1 MNNKVWFH
9 QPIQPIQSPRKHTVT
24 NKQHVGQFQD
34 VFQKTL
40 ESFQQQPIKFSAH
53 ALKRME
59 ERGIHLSDAAMEKLE
74 NAVDNVAQK
83 GARDALVLMD
93 QVAYVVSVSNKTVI
107 TAMDEKSTKENI
119 FTNID
124 SAVIL

>member
-1 MNNKVWFH
+1 MNNKIWFH
-9 QPIQPIQSPRKHTVT
+9 QPIQPIQSPKQTAVI
-24 NKQHVGQFQD
+24 NKQHTGQFQD

-40 ESFQQQPIKFSAH
+40 ESFQQPIKFSTH
-53 ALKRME
+53 ALKRMQ
-59 ERGIHLSDAAMEKLE
+59 ERGIHLSDAEMAKLE
-74 NAVDNVAQK
+74 SAVDNVAQK

-107 TAMDEKSTKENI
+107 TAMDEKSTKDNV

-124 SAVIL
+124 SAIIL